1 MTLLVQAAGIRHAHG
16 GNQIFTDLSFEI
28 REGDRLALIGANG
41 AGKST
46 LFKLMALKFKPDGGA
61 VTHRRGLR
69 FGFLDQESTLDPERT
84 IRDVIALAAGDS
96 SALDARLAWLE
107 GQMAEALDDDQLT
120 AVMDEYTEML
130 AKLET
135 NSGAAGNDSPGLAVL
150 AGLRLPEDRWDTPV
164 AKLSGGEKKIVA
176 LARMLVDRPELL
188 LLDEPDNHLDLDAKQ
203 WLEGYLRRHSGAVA
217 VISHDRYFID
227 RVANEIFE
235 LEDGRVE
242 VYPGNYSE
250 FVAERR
256 KRRERAAQLRA
267 LEEREFKKLKESSE
281 QLTQW
286 ARQNPKFA
294 TRAENQ
300 RRKLEAERERL
311 EKAYVPPLNR
321 RGIDVDFDS
330 ERGGTMVIEASKLQ
344 QAYGVRKVFKP
355 FDLVIRHGE
364 RVGLVGGNGA
374 GKTTLFRLLLDREEP
389 TAGSIRIGSS
399 VVVGYYSQEHE
410 TLDPTQTPIEFVR
423 QQRPY
428 SEQQALGFL
437 SSLLFD
443 RHDSVNEIARLS
455 GGEKARLQIGG
466 LILGGANL
474 LLLDEP
480 TNNLDIASIEVLEAA
495 LQEFSG
501 TIVAI
506 SHDRFF
512 LNTLCT
518 RTIEIRDGIVRD
530 FPGGYHFYEDN
541 PSLGVPLTLTAAPT
555 VAKARRPPPS
565 S

>member
-1 MTLLVQAAGIRHAHG
+1 MTLLVQAADIRHAHG

-46 LFKLMALKFKPDGGA
+46 LFKLMALKNKPDGGA

-69 FGFLDQESTLDPERT
+69 FGFLDQESALDPNST
-84 IRDVIALAAGDS
+84 IRDIIALAAGDS
-96 SALDARLAWLE
+96 TALNARLAFLE
-107 GQMAEALDDDQLT
+107 RQMAEPLDDGQLT
-120 AVMDEYTEML
+120 AVMDEYAETL
-130 AKLET
+130 AKLES
-135 NSGAAGNDSPGLAVL
+135 NAGATGNESPGLMVL
-150 AGLRLPEDRWDTPV
+150 AGLRLPEERWDTPIG
-164 AKLSGGEKKIVA
+164 KLSGGEKKIVA
-176 LARMLVDRPELL
+176 LAQLLVDEPDLL
-188 LLDEPDNHLDLDAKQ
+188 LLDEPDNHLDLAAKH
-203 WLEGYLRRHSGAVA
+203 WLEGFLRVHKGAVA
-217 VISHDRYFID
+217 IISHDRYFID

-242 VYPGNYSE
+242 VYPGNYSQ
-250 FVAERR
+250 FVTERR
-256 KRRERAAQLRA
+256 RRRERAAQLRA

-300 RRKLEAERERL
+300 RRKLDAERERM
-311 EKAYVPPLNR
+311 EGAYVPPLNR
-321 RGIDVDFDS
+321 RQIDIDFDT
-330 ERGGTMVIEASKLQ
+330 ERGGAMVIEASKLRKT
-344 QAYGVRKVFKP
+344 YGERSIFNP
-355 FDLVIRHGE
+355 FDLVVRNGE

-374 GKTTLFRLLLDREEP
+374 GKTTLFRLLLGQETP
-389 TAGSIRIGSS
+389 TSGAMRVGSS

-410 TLDPTQTPIEFVR
+410 TLDPRMTPMEYVR

-428 SEQQALGFL
+428 SEQQATGFL

-443 RHDSVNEIARLS
+443 RHDAMNEIGRLS
-455 GGEKARLQIGG
+455 GGEKARLQVGG

-480 TNNLDIASIEVLEAA
+480 TNNLDIASIEVLESA
-495 LQEFSG
+495 LQDFVG

-518 RTIEIRDGIVRD
+518 RTIELKDGIVRD
-530 FPGGYHFYEDN
+530 YPGGYAYYEEN
-541 PSLGVPLTLTAAPT
+541 PSLGVPLTVATAP
-555 VAKARRPPPS
+555 VAAKPRR
-565 S
+565 

>member
-16 GNQIFTDLSFEI
+16 GNQIFTDLTFEI

-46 LFKLMALKFKPDGGA
+46 LFKLMALRFKPDGGA

-69 FGFLDQESTLDPERT
+69 FGFLDQESALDPDRT

-96 SALDARLAWLE
+96 AALEARLVWLE
-107 GQMAEALDDDQLT
+107 GQMAEPLDDDALT
-120 AVMDEYTEML
+120 AVMDEYTETL
-130 AKLET
+130 AKLEDS
-135 NSGAAGNDSPGLAVL
+135 SGATGNDAPGLQVL
-150 AGLRLPEDRWDTPV
+150 AGLRLPESRWDTPI

-176 LARMLVDRPELL
+176 LARLLVDEPDLL
-188 LLDEPDNHLDLDAKQ
+188 LLDEPDNHLDLDAKH
-203 WLEGYLRRHSGAVA
+203 WLEGFLRRHKGAVA

-235 LEDGRVE
+235 LEDGRIE
-242 VYPGNYSE
+242 VYPGNYSA
-250 FVAERR
+250 FVEERQ

-267 LEEREFKKLKESSE
+267 LEEREFKKLKESAE

-294 TRAENQ
+294 PRAENQ
-300 RRKLEAERERL
+300 RRKLAEERERL
-311 EKAYVPPLNR
+311 EKAYVPPLSKR
-321 RGIDVDFDS
+321 QIDVGFEA
-330 ERGGTMVIEASKLQ
+330 ERGGTMVIEAAKLRMS
-344 QAYGVRKVFKP
+344 YGARDIFKP
-355 FDLVIRHGE
+355 FDLIIRQGE

-374 GKTTLFRLLLDREEP
+374 GKTTFFRLLFGREVP
-389 TAGSIRIGSS
+389 TGGSIRLGAS
-399 VVVGYYSQEHE
+399 VVAGYYSQEHE
-410 TLDPTQTPIEFVR
+410 TLNPRHTPLDFVR
-423 QQRPY
+423 QQKPL
-428 SEQQALGFL
+428 SEQQAIGFL
-437 SSLLFD
+437 NSLLFD
-443 RHDSVNEIARLS
+443 RHDMLNEIGRLS

-495 LQEFSG
+495 LQDFAG

-506 SHDRFF
+506 SHDRYF

-518 RTIEIRDGIVRD
+518 RTIQVCDGVVRD
-530 FPGGYHFYEDN
+530 FPGGYQFYEEN
-541 PSLGVPLTLTAAPT
+541 PSLGVPLTLSDAKPIAA
-555 VAKARRPPPS
+555 KSRR
-565 S
+565 

>member
-16 GNQIFTDLSFEI
+16 GNQIFTDLTFEV

-69 FGFLDQESTLDPERT
+69 FGFLDQESALDPGRT
-84 IRDVIALAAGDS
+84 IRDVISLAAGDS

-107 GQMAEALDDDQLT
+107 AQMAEPLDDDALT
-120 AVMDEYTEML
+120 AVMDEHAATL
-130 AKLET
+130 AKLES
-135 NSGAAGNDSPGLAVL
+135 NEGAAGNDSPGLRVL
-150 AGLRLPEDRWDTPV
+150 EGLRLPETRWDTPI

-176 LARMLVDRPELL
+176 LARLLVDEPDLL
-188 LLDEPDNHLDLDAKQ
+188 LLDEPDNHLDLDAKH
-203 WLEGYLRRHSGAVA
+203 WLEGFLRNHAGAVA

-242 VYPGNYSE
+242 VYPGNYSA
-250 FVAERR
+250 FVEERQ

-267 LEEREFKKLKESSE
+267 LEERELKKLKESSE

-294 TRAENQ
+294 PRAENQ
-300 RRKLEAERERL
+300 RRKLAEERERL
-311 EKAYVPPLNR
+311 EKAYVPPLSR
-321 RGIDVDFDS
+321 RRIDVDFDA
-330 ERGGTMVIEASKLQ
+330 ERGGTMVIEASKL
-344 QAYGVRKVFKP
+344 AKRYGERVIFKP
-355 FDLVIRHGE
+355 FDLIVRNGE

-389 TAGSIRIGSS
+389 TSGGIRLGAS

-410 TLDPTQTPIEFVR
+410 TLDQRQTPLDFVR
-423 QQRPY
+423 LQKPL
-428 SEQQALGFL
+428 SEQQAIGFL
-437 SSLLFD
+437 NSLLFD
-443 RHDSVNEIARLS
+443 RHDMMNEIGRLS

-480 TNNLDIASIEVLEAA
+480 TNNLDIGSIEVLETAM
-495 LQEFSG
+495 QDFTG

-506 SHDRFF
+506 SHDRYF
-512 LNTLCT
+512 LNTLCS
-518 RTIEIRDGIVRD
+518 RTIEVRDGIVRD
-530 FPGGYHFYEDN
+530 FPGGYQFYEEN
-541 PSLGVPLTLTAAPT
+541 PSLGVPLTLAAMPASGT
-555 VAKARRPPPS
+555 KARR
-565 S
+565 